1 MADEFQVTGQNP
13 AALFTLKLH
22 RGDGMALVAMNW
34 KNGKPPANFVGFAIE
49 YKEPSGDRFFAL
61 KNRLSFTTASGGT
74 DPNRL
79 STLRSP
85 IQKFRWVHF
94 PRNANLP
101 GEFTYRVSPVF
112 MNNQEE
118 LSYGDAQEAKIE
130 LRRETYPGELNVAY
144 TRGFV
149 SSQAF
154 VDRYKSVS
162 KLLPPKAKE
171 GLDFVPKHPQAA
183 EALAWMGFEA
193 REAILD
199 VLDKAIAD
207 PQAQVRLVAYD
218 LNLPDV
224 VTRLKKLGSR
234 LKAIIDDSADHGEE
248 GSAENDAAKQLGRSA
263 GAQNVKRQHMGKLQ
277 HNKFIAVDSPNVQ
290 LAVCGSTNFSW
301 RAFFVQNN
309 NAVVLQGRKAV
320 EPFLKAFD
328 DYWANSTVAGFA
340 QTASAKWTDL
350 GLNGI
355 DVKVAFSPHSQA
367 NALLQSVADD
377 ITNSTTSSL
386 FYSLAFLYQTPGAIK
401 DAIVKV
407 TKNKRLFVYGIS
419 DREVGGIV
427 VQKPDGNLA
436 PVFPAA
442 LSKNLPEPFKS
453 EPTGGSG
460 IRMHHKFLVVDF
472 DKPTARVYL
481 GSYNFSVPADT
492 ENGENLLLIRDRRV
506 AVSYLVEAL
515 SMFDHYHFRVTQQ
528 EAKKARKK
536 LELAKPPR
544 KPGEKAWWA
553 EYYTDARKIR
563 DRELFA

>member
-492 ENGENLLLIRDRRV
+492 ENGENLLLIRDRRI